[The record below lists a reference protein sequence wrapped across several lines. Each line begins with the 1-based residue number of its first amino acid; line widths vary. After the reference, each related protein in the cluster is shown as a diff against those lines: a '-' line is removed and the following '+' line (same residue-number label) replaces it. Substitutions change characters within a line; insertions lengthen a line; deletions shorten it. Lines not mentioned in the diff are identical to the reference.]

1 MPEHMDG
8 PTGGRG
14 KWGQP
19 GVPKR
24 GWVCQGIEDL
34 GEPLETCGM
43 CETMTIRYVHLMA
56 HEDYPEELACGC
68 ICSGHMEQDIE
79 AAKVRETTMKNRARR
94 REAWPDLRAW
104 RLSRSGNLTITKDG
118 YRVTVFEAGRGYRVS
133 VGRQFSDKPRFGRRV
148 YEDERKAMLA
158 SFDAFMWAKEN
169 A

>member
-43 CETMTIRYVHLMA
+43 CETMTIRYVHLMV
-56 HEDYPEELACGC
+56 HDDYPEELACGC

-104 RLSRSGNLTITKDG
+104 R
-118 YRVTVFEAGRGYRVS
+118 
-133 VGRQFSDKPRFGRRV
+133 FS
-148 YEDERKAMLA
+148 
-158 SFDAFMWAKEN
+158 
-169 A
+169 